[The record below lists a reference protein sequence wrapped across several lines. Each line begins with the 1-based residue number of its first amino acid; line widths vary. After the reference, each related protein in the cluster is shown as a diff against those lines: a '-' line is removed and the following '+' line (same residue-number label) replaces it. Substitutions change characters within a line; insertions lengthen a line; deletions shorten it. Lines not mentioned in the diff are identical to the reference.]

1 MGTVSQSLISMKC
14 LVSSVALI
22 LLTSGSVSSS
32 PALSRQDE
40 AASSLLSSLPSFPP
54 FPFQP
59 PSFGPFG
66 GSGGFGQLPPPPPF
80 IQSLFNKDDADS
92 TQPPQLPPWLAGL
105 ENIQAFI
112 KDDTDDAPSASS
124 RTDVAT
130 TDESNALDQY
140 LKLCYSSY
148 NSGYRYPYSGYSS
161 YPYSSY
167 SSYPYTSY
175 SSYNYPTSS
184 YNYPTNTYYNPYGSY
199 NPYYNPYAAGTTG
212 TITGTTSN
220 GGIVVTPIR
229 TDS

>member
-54 FPFQP
+54 FPFQ
-59 PSFGPFG
+59 
-66 GSGGFGQLPPPPPF
+66 
-80 IQSLFNKDDADS
+80 QSLFNKDDADS

-220 GGIVVTPIR
+220 GGIVVTPTR

>member
-1 MGTVSQSLISMKC
+1 MGTVSQSLISMKR

-80 IQSLFNKDDADS
+80 LQSLFNKDDADS

-130 TDESNALDQY
+130 DESNALDQY

-148 NSGYRYPYSGYSS
+148 NSGYRYPS
-161 YPYSSY
+161 
-167 SSYPYTSY
+167 
-175 SSYNYPTSS
+175 
-184 YNYPTNTYYNPYGSY
+184 NTYYNPYGSY

-220 GGIVVTPIR
+220 GGIVVTPTR

>member
-14 LVSSVALI
+14 LLSSVALI

-59 PSFGPFG
+59 PSFGPCG

-80 IQSLFNKDDADS
+80 LQSLFNKDDADS

-112 KDDTDDAPSASS
+112 KDDTDDAPAASS

-130 TDESNALDQY
+130 TDEALDQY

-148 NSGYRYPYSGYSS
+148 NSGYRYPYSGY
-161 YPYSSY
+161 
-167 SSYPYTSY
+167 
-175 SSYNYPTSS
+175 SS

-220 GGIVVTPIR
+220 GGIVVTPTR

>member
-32 PALSRQDE
+32 STLSRQDE

-66 GSGGFGQLPPPPPF
+66 GSGGFGQLPPPPSF
-80 IQSLFNKDDADS
+80 LQSLFNKDDAD
-92 TQPPQLPPWLAGL
+92 A
-105 ENIQAFI
+105 
-112 KDDTDDAPSASS
+112 ASS

-130 TDESNALDQY
+130 TNESKALDQY

-167 SSYPYTSY
+167 SSYPYSSY

-220 GGIVVTPIR
+220 GGIVVTPTR

>member
-32 PALSRQDE
+32 PTLSRQDE

-80 IQSLFNKDDADS
+80 LQSLFNKDDPDS

-112 KDDTDDAPSASS
+112 KDDTDDAPAASS

-130 TDESNALDQY
+130 TDESKALDQY

-148 NSGYRYPYSGYSS
+148 NSGYRYPYYSS

-184 YNYPTNTYYNPYGSY
+184 YNPTNT
-199 NPYYNPYAAGTTG
+199 YYNPYAAGTTG

-220 GGIVVTPIR
+220 GGIVVTPTR

>member
-1 MGTVSQSLISMKC
+1 MGTVSQSLISMKR

-80 IQSLFNKDDADS
+80 PQSLFNKDDADS

-112 KDDTDDAPSASS
+112 KDDTDDAPAASS

-130 TDESNALDQY
+130 TDEALDQY

-167 SSYPYTSY
+167 SSY
-175 SSYNYPTSS
+175 NYPTSS

-199 NPYYNPYAAGTTG
+199 NPYYNPY
-212 TITGTTSN
+212 
-220 GGIVVTPIR
+220 
-229 TDS
+229 

>member
-59 PSFGPFG
+59 PPFGPFG

-80 IQSLFNKDDADS
+80 LQSLFNKDDADS

-112 KDDTDDAPSASS
+112 KDDTDDAPAASS

-130 TDESNALDQY
+130 TDEALDQY

-161 YPYSSY
+161 YPYS
-167 SSYPYTSY
+167 SY

-220 GGIVVTPIR
+220 GGIVVTPTR

>member
-14 LVSSVALI
+14 LLSSVALI

-80 IQSLFNKDDADS
+80 LQSLFNKDDAD
-92 TQPPQLPPWLAGL
+92 
-105 ENIQAFI
+105 
-112 KDDTDDAPSASS
+112 DAPVASS

-130 TDESNALDQY
+130 TTTDESKALEEY
-140 LKLCYSSY
+140 LRLCCSSY

-161 YPYSSY
+161 YSYHPYSY
-167 SSYPYTSY
+167 SSYPYSSY
-175 SSYNYPTSS
+175 SSYNYPT
-184 YNYPTNTYYNPYGSY
+184 
-199 NPYYNPYAAGTTG
+199 
-212 TITGTTSN
+212 
-220 GGIVVTPIR
+220 
-229 TDS
+229 

>member
-32 PALSRQDE
+32 PTLSRQDE

-66 GSGGFGQLPPPPPF
+66 GSGGFGQPPPPPSF
-80 IQSLFNKDDADS
+80 LQSLFNKDDADS

-112 KDDTDDAPSASS
+112 KDDTDDAPAASS

-130 TDESNALDQY
+130 TDEALDQY

-161 YPYSSY
+161 YPYS
-167 SSYPYTSY
+167 SY

-220 GGIVVTPIR
+220 GGIVVTPTR